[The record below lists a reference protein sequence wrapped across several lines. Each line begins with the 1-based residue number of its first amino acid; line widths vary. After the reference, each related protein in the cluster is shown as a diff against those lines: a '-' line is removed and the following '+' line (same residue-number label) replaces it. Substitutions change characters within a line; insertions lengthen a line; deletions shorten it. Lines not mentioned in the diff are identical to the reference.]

1 MPPSMQRFGGAPNSI
16 ASHYQQYP
24 SHSQAHTAGLSPPSF
39 GGNTSFMNPNSN
51 INPFANGNAL
61 SLAQGFGSGSGSGS
75 GSGGGLGGVGAATG
89 LGSHAA
95 QIGFHGASLQQAH
108 NSIGE
113 QGVRVV
119 ANKGRIREVW
129 KSNLQEEMDTL
140 RRLVDKY
147 PYISMVRK
155 SCGI

>member
-1 MPPSMQRFGGAPNSI
+1 MQRFGAAPNSI

-24 SHSQAHTAGLSPPSF
+24 PHSQAHAAGLPPPSL
-39 GGNTSFMNPNSN
+39 GGNPSFMNPNSN

-61 SLAQGFGSGSGSGS
+61 SLAQGFGGGS
-75 GSGGGLGGVGAATG
+75 GGLGGVGAATG

-95 QIGFHGASLQQAH
+95 QIGFHGASLQQQAH
-108 NSIGE
+108 NGMSE
-113 QGVRVV
+113 QGARGV

-147 PYISMVRK
+147 PYISMVRE
-155 SCGI
+155 SGGI

>member
-24 SHSQAHTAGLSPPSF
+24 SHSQAHTAGLSPPSL

-61 SLAQGFGSGSGSGS
+61 SLAQGFSG

-95 QIGFHGASLQQAH
+95 QIGFHGASL
-108 NSIGE
+108 
-113 QGVRVV
+113 
-119 ANKGRIREVW
+119 
-129 KSNLQEEMDTL
+129 
-140 RRLVDKY
+140 
-147 PYISMVRK
+147 
-155 SCGI
+155 